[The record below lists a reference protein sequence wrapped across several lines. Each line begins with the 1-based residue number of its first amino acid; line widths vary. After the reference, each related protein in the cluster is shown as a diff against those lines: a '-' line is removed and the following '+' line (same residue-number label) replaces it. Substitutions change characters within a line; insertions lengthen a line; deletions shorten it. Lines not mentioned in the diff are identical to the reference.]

1 MKFNYTIKQLNSPF
15 DDNAVFL
22 RNVYM
27 RKAVLFDCGRLGN
40 LDNSEL
46 ADISHVFISH
56 THMDHF
62 GGFDR
67 FLRGC
72 LNSGNTIVFMGPE
85 GIIGNV
91 AGKLRGYNWN
101 LIKDY
106 DLTFQVIELSP
117 GKRLAA
123 RFSAKNSFK
132 QEDMEIDCQGPL
144 AVDCGFTVEY
154 DFFDHGITSVG
165 YRLKEPINIT
175 IIKERLEKLGLMSGP
190 WLKDFKTRLASGDK
204 CGQIEAPIF
213 DGIKSFDVQYLEDN
227 IVEYKKPQDVTY
239 ITDIAPT
246 DANIEKAIMLA
257 SGSNLLIIEAV
268 FMDADVEHAV
278 QKNHLTIGKSKEI
291 LHKSRADY
299 VRFLHF
305 ASRYDRFR
313 EDFFSELRSGVEN
326 KFFPFEKRLES

>member
-27 RKAVLFDCGRLGN
+27 RRAVLFDCGRLGN

-46 ADISHVFISH
+46 ADISHVFVSH

-72 LNSGNTIVFMGPE
+72 LSSGNTIVFLGPA

-91 AGKLRGYNWN
+91 EGKLRGYNWN
-101 LIKDY
+101 LIRDY
-106 DLTFQVIELSP
+106 DLTFKVIELSP
-117 GKRLAA
+117 DKRAA
-123 RFSAKNSFK
+123 ACFSAKNSFVK
-132 QEDMEIDCQGPL
+132 ENIEIENDGPL

-154 DFFDHGITSVG
+154 EFFDHGITSVG
-165 YRLKEPINIT
+165 YRLKEPNNIT
-175 IIKERLEKLGLMSGP
+175 IIKENLDKLGLRSGP
-190 WLKDFKTRLASGDK
+190 WLKEFKNRLLSGEK
-204 CGQIEAPIF
+204 SGQIEAMLLDGTKTF
-213 DGIKSFDVQYLEDN
+213 DIEYLEKN
-227 IVEYKKPQDVTY
+227 IVEYRKPQDVTY

-246 DANIEKAIMLA
+246 DENIDKAVKLAAN
-257 SGSNLLIIEAV
+257 SNLLIIEAV
-268 FMDADVEHAV
+268 FTETDREHAV
-278 QKNHLTIGKSKEI
+278 QKKHLTIGSSKEI
-291 LHKSRADY
+291 FLKSEADY

-313 EDFFSELRSGVEN
+313 DEFFAELRSGVESR
-326 KFFPFEKRLES
+326 FFPFEK